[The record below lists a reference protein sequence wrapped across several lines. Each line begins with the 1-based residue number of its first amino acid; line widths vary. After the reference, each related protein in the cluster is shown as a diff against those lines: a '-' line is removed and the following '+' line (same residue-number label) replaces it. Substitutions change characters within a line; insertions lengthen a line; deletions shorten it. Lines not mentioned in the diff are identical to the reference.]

1 MEWPNLYDNFISP
14 KREMIKDR
22 VLEEFITSETVIKM
36 AQQLLNKLQN
46 WDISEQQKAEFM
58 AKIMEI
64 FAFQETGDFRS
75 RINGADGSV
84 NKLRLAS
91 QYWDRVLDLM
101 ADNKWLKERSKFY
114 QMTSRIIKQRTAVIN
129 DKVGEGGKGI
139 LQFYLSG
146 GSLAGFLQGNSQ

>member
-1 MEWPNLYDNFISP
+1 
-14 KREMIKDR
+14 
-22 VLEEFITSETVIKM
+22 M

-46 WDISEQQKAEFM
+46 GYIRT
-58 AKIMEI
+58 AKSRVYGKDNGD
-64 FAFQETGDFRS
+64 FRFPETGDFRS

-114 QMTSRIIKQRTAVIN
+114 QMTSRLLNR
-129 DKVGEGGKGI
+129 E
-139 LQFYLSG
+139 LLSLTIRWARVVKAYC
-146 GSLAGFLQGNSQ
+146 SFICPEARLRISSGNSQ